1 VSETEKIFSDLEKTA
16 QNIQKEIAK
25 LGRKH
30 AELEKKK
37 CDIEHYIEFYPLS
50 AAEGYRMSKMLQD
63 NLKERRRIKEDIHY
77 FALLKG
83 EMLGSVDRAKTRFEH
98 AEEATYRPR
107 AMPELFQ
114 GKSGAKIIL

>member
-1 VSETEKIFSDLEKTA
+1 MSETEKIFTDLEKSV
-16 QNIQKEIAK
+16 QNIQKEITK

-37 CDIEHYIEFYPLS
+37 CDIEHYIENYPLS
-50 AAEGYRMSKMLQD
+50 AADGYRMSKMLQD
-63 NLKERRRIKEDIHY
+63 NLKERRRVKEDIHY

-83 EMLGSVDRAKTRFEH
+83 EMLGSVERAKTRFQH
-98 AEEATYRPR
+98 AEEVAYRPR

-114 GKSGAKIIL
+114 GKKGMKILQ